1 MHRNHHARSQKGF
14 TILELMI
21 ASLVFSTILLL
32 LTYGIIQIGNTY
44 YRGGALVRTQNAN
57 RKAIDAISS
66 AIQYGGSDIRPA
78 SGVIYDSASATT
90 GQLCIG
96 NRHFRFKA
104 NSQVAAADTAWAIVS
119 DDTGTACAA
128 SANRGASTE
137 LLGEG
142 MRITKLV
149 ITNTDNNYKI
159 ELSIAFGDSDLLTGD
174 GLCKSGPGSQFC
186 ATSSFETTVQRRL

>member
-78 SGVIYDSASATT
+78 SGVIYDSTSATT

-96 NRHFRFKA
+96 NRHFRFQA
-104 NSQVAAADTAWAIVS
+104 NTQVAAADTAWAIVS
-119 DDTGTACAA
+119 DDTGIVCDGS
-128 SANRGASTE
+128 SANRGTSTE

-159 ELSIAFGDSDLLTGD
+159 ELSIAFGDSDLLTN